1 MHLTLE
7 ADYAVR
13 IMQVL
18 CKAGN
23 VRTDAGEISKRACV
37 TQSFTLKILRKLVSA
52 GLVKSFKGTHG
63 GYVATRQ
70 PEDITLLEVIEA
82 IEGTYRFSKC
92 LQNES
97 ICTMGKTD
105 ICCYRRVFEK
115 ITDSVRAQ
123 LAQSTFGELMSTN

>member
-37 TQSFTLKILRKLVSA
+37 TPSFTLKILRKLVSA

-63 GYVATRQ
+63 GYIAAKEPQET
-70 PEDITLLEVIEA
+70 TLLEVIEA

-97 ICTMGKTD
+97 VCTMGNSD
-105 ICCYRRVFEK
+105 GCCYRKVFER
-115 ITDSVRAQ
+115 ITDSVRVQ
-123 LAQSTFGELMSTN
+123 LAQNTFRDLLGE